1 MPQDHHQPPLSPT
14 PHGPSSASPP
24 HLSPGVLFVRLL
36 RMHQW
41 VKNLLLFVP
50 AAMAH
55 RLFDSAVLVPVLT
68 AVTAFCAAS
77 SVVYIANDLIDREA
91 DRQHRTKRHR
101 PLASGQITVPA
112 AVMVAA
118 LLALTAL
125 VLALQLPER
134 FGYLLALYAILTTL
148 YSVAIKRWI
157 AADIVVLSSLYTLR
171 VLAGAYAVAVEVSP
185 WLLLFSMFFFLSLA
199 CMKRFSELRALREQG
214 RLNGNTGGEEGAR
227 SPSSLQV
234 LGRGYVADDLELVS
248 QCGTSSGYLSVL
260 VMALY
265 VSSDKIS
272 ELYGAPQLVYLM
284 CPLVLFWITRVWL
297 LAHRGEMHDDPI
309 VFALKDRV
317 SYLAAVCGVVVLSLA
332 V

>member
-1 MPQDHHQPPLSPT
+1 
-14 PHGPSSASPP
+14 
-24 HLSPGVLFVRLL
+24 
-36 RMHQW
+36 
-41 VKNLLLFVP
+41 
-50 AAMAH
+50 MAH
-55 RLFDSAVLVPVLT
+55 RLFEETVLIPLLT
-68 AVTAFCAAS
+68 AVAAFCAAS
-77 SVVYIANDLIDREA
+77 SVVYIANDILDRDA

-101 PLASGQITVPA
+101 PLASGQISVSGA
-112 AVMVAA
+112 IGVAV
-118 LLALTAL
+118 LLALLSVT
-125 VLALQLPER
+125 LALQLPER
-134 FGYLLALYAILTTL
+134 FGQLLALYAILTTL
-148 YSVAIKRWI
+148 YSLAIKRWI

-171 VLAGAYAVAVEVSP
+171 VLAGAYAVLVEVSP

-199 CMKRFSELRALREQG
+199 CMKRFSELRVLREQG
-214 RLNGNTGGEEGAR
+214 RLRLNVTGETGKPH
-227 SPSSLQV
+227 PSSLQV
-234 LGRGYVADDLELVS
+234 LGRGYVADDLELVL

-309 VFALKDRV
+309 VFAIKDRV
-317 SYLAAVCGVVVLSLA
+317 SYLAAACGVAVLTLA